1 VIDGRG
7 GKPID
12 DGVIVIQRD
21 RIVTVGGPETPV
33 PPAAQR
39 LPMAGKYVIPG
50 LLDANVHLV
59 LDYFPATLVRFWD
72 RYDELAIEAAAIA
85 LRNGV
90 TTVFDTWGPRTHLI
104 RARTAIREG
113 RSVGSRIFLAGN
125 IVGLDGPLSEDFFP
139 AARESLFEEFTD
151 RTNALWQEGVGRE
164 LMWTPLPQ
172 LRQAVRRHAENE
184 IDFLRF
190 AVSGH
195 GAKVARYLQFSPR
208 VQKAIIE
215 EAHGAG
221 LTAQAH
227 TTSVEAVELSLDAGV
242 DLLQQASTTGVE
254 TLPEETIARLVSV
267 GIPCG
272 IVPNTAKALNLTV
285 S

>member
-1 VIDGRG
+1 VNGHPIAIVGATVIDGRG

-125 IVGLDGPLSEDFFP
+125 IVGLDGPLSEDFFRLYP
-139 AARESLFEEFTD
+139 DLPITSAWVSSQGSL
-151 RTNALWQEGVGRE
+151 RTG
-164 LMWTPLPQ
+164 
-172 LRQAVRRHAENE
+172 
-184 IDFLRF
+184 
-190 AVSGH
+190 
-195 GAKVARYLQFSPR
+195 KC
-208 VQKAIIE
+208 E
-215 EAHGAG
+215 EARPED
-221 LTAQAH
+221 AH
-227 TTSVEAVELSLDAGV
+227 EG
-242 DLLQQASTTGVE
+242 
-254 TLPEETIARLVSV
+254 
-267 GIPCG
+267 
-272 IVPNTAKALNLTV
+272 
-285 S
+285 